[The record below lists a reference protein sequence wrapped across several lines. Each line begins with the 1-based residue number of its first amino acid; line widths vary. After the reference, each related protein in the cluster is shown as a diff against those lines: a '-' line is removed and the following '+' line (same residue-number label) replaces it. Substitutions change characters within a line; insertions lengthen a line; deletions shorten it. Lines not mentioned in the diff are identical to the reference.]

1 MDNKIEMTIG
11 DNELF
16 ECEIT
21 DDDDNPI
28 PLTSTKIWFTVRKNY
43 TDEDFIIQK
52 KNALANG
59 SDSEILITDE
69 SGGLCE
75 IYLLADDTKQMFPIM
90 YVYDVQIKN
99 STYGIKTVIKDGRIF
114 LGPEVTI
121 VDGN

>member
-11 DNELF
+11 DNETF

-21 DDDDNPI
+21 DDDDNLI
-28 PLTSTKIWFTVRKNY
+28 PLDNTEIWFTVRKNY
-43 TDEDFIIQK
+43 TDETFLIQK

-59 SDSEILITDE
+59 SDSEILVIGE
-69 SGGLCE
+69 GICE
-75 IYLLADDTKQMFPIM
+75 IYLLADDTKQLFPIM

-99 STYGIKTVIKDGRIF
+99 STYGIKTVIKGGRIF

>member
-21 DDDDNPI
+21 DDDDVLI
-28 PLTSTKIWFTVRKNY
+28 PLDNTKIWFTVRKNF
-43 TDEDFIIQK
+43 TDTEFVIQK
-52 KNALANG
+52 KNALADG
-59 SDSEILITDE
+59 SDSEILVIGT
-69 SGGLCE
+69 GLCE
-75 IYLLADDTKQMFPIM
+75 IYLLANDTKELFPIM

-99 STYGIKTVIKDGRIF
+99 STYGIKTVIKEGRIF
-114 LGPEVTI
+114 LGPEVTV